1 MIFICRHTH
10 RQIPEPGYTLSLSPF
25 PVIYICVALMI
36 NRKRLATVIPSEKL
50 RYNLK
55 KRCLTCL
62 NYDVSTT
69 MSYLKEV

>member
-1 MIFICRHTH
+1 
-10 RQIPEPGYTLSLSPF
+10 
-25 PVIYICVALMI
+25 MI